1 MRRDTMILDSIFQ
14 ESDNSE
20 MNFKRNLYFNKP
32 PREVVEH
39 AQKENIPLGSDT
51 SKFVIDYYLKTNKL
65 KPAKFYE
72 EAGYFKH
79 YYPDFEDNEET
90 EEVD

>member
-1 MRRDTMILDSIFQ
+1 MRKDTMILDSIFQ

-32 PREVVEH
+32 PSEVVEH
-39 AQKENIPLGSDT
+39 TQKENIPLGSDT

-72 EAGYFKH
+72 EAGYAKH
-79 YYPDFEDNEET
+79 YYPDFEVEKSEE
-90 EEVD
+90 